1 MTETPPLK
9 IAVYTIALNERHF
22 VDRWATSVKEADYLV
37 VADTGSTDG
46 TIEALNAYGVM
57 VNSIKIKPWR
67 FDDARN
73 IALSLV
79 PEDADVC
86 ISMDMDELMA
96 PGWRQEIEKNWL
108 PNTTKLRYSYTHNF
122 DENDQPIHTF
132 MADKIHS
139 RFGYRWKRPVHETM
153 FPMGDEQIVTAPTV
167 VMWHKQDPNKSRGQY
182 LPLLELSHKEIP
194 NDSQLCYWLAREY
207 AFYNQR
213 ENAVEYFKKYLDMPE
228 SGWADERSEAMKW
241 LAQLLPH
248 ENLKWLRLSIAE
260 SPSRREAWLNLAEYY
275 YGRSDWLNLYA
286 TAKEGLA
293 ITTPSGSYL
302 DYPHAWGGKLWD
314 LAGLGAWN
322 IGLREDSLKMFEQAY
337 LLEPTDER
345 IKNNYE
351 FVKNTL
357 GQ

>member
-1 MTETPPLK
+1 MK
-9 IAVYTIALNERHF
+9 IAVYTIALNEINF
-22 VDRWATSVKEADYLV
+22 VDRWVNSVRDADYLV

-46 TIEALNAYGVM
+46 TLDALKAHGVQ
-57 VNSIKIKPWR
+57 VSSIKIKPWR

-96 PGWRQEIEKNWL
+96 PGWREEIEKNWL

-153 FPMGDEQIVTAPTV
+153 FPMGDEQIVTASSV

-182 LPLLELSHKEIP
+182 LPLLELSHKEMP

-207 AFYNQR
+207 AFYNR
-213 ENAVEYFKKYLDMPE
+213 SEDAVEYFKKYLDMPE
-228 SGWADERSEAMKW
+228 SGWSDERSEAMKW

-248 ENLKWLRLSIAE
+248 ETIKWLRLSVAE
-260 SPSRREAWLNLAEYY
+260 SPTRREAWLNLAEYY
-275 YGRSDWLNLYA
+275 YSKGDWLNLYA
-286 TAKEGLA
+286 AAKEGLA
-293 ITTPSGSYL
+293 ITASSGSYL

-322 IGLREDSLKMFEQAY
+322 LGLKEESLKMFEQAHT
-337 LLEPTDER
+337 LEPHDDR

-357 GQ
+357 AAQ